1 MSVFGLDIHQ
11 YTYLYAH
18 RFFTHVATSALDSE
32 SELVVQEALDKLLV
46 TEKRT
51 TIIIAHRLTTI
62 RNADVIVVI
71 AGGKVVEMGTHDELM
86 EHKVG
91 QYRALV
97 EKQEHGLESGKTDT
111 MALSRNG
118 SEANLESISGSSG
131 NLKALDGNIT
141 QLRFHDVRFAYPTR
155 PRKAILDK
163 FNLSVR
169 QGETIALVGPS
180 GGGKSTTIGL
190 IERFYDPDYG
200 CIEFEGV
207 DIRDLNVSWYRDQ
220 IGIVQQ
226 EPTLFAGTIAKNI
239 AYGFPGATQKQI
251 EAAAIAANAHD
262 FIMAFPRGYDTDVGE
277 SGKALSGGQKVS
289 GRLHHALEFFLRV
302 HQSSLMHFSLFSIM
316 KQRVAIARALV
327 KNPKILLLDEGN

>member
-1 MSVFGLDIHQ
+1 MHHTLIFQ
-11 YTYLYAH
+11 YSFLCL
-18 RFFTHVATSALDSE
+18 ATSALDSE
-32 SELVVQEALDKLLV
+32 SELVVQEALDKLLA

-71 AGGKVVEMGTHDELM
+71 SGGKVVEMGTHDELM
-86 EHKVG
+86 GHEAG

-97 EKQEHGLESGKTDT
+97 EKQEHGLESGNK
-111 MALSRNG
+111 LPSRNN
-118 SEANLESISGSSG
+118 SEANLASISGSSG
-131 NLKALDGNIT
+131 DLMALDGDRRKSLGNIT

-155 PRKAILDK
+155 PRKAILDR

-190 IERFYDPDYG
+190 IERFYDPDCG

-226 EPTLFAGTIAKNI
+226 EPTLFTGTIAKNI
-239 AYGFPGATQKQI
+239 AYGFPGATKDQI
-251 EAAAIAANAHD
+251 EAAAKAANAHD
-262 FIMAFPRGYDTDVGE
+262 FIMSFPRGYDTDVGE

-289 GRLHHALEFFLRV
+289 EIATVLESFVTYTPVLTYFTL
-302 HQSSLMHFSLFSIM
+302 SLLF
-316 KQRVAIARALV
+316 
-327 KNPKILLLDEGN
+327 